1 MNKGKLYLLP
11 VTLGEET
18 APEWVLPPSAL
29 EVMRRLKTFIVEDEK
44 SARRFL
50 KKAGTLFPISELQL
64 HPIGKHVNELDMRHY
79 LDVALAG
86 GEIGLLSEAGCP
98 GVADPGAEIVR
109 QAHQQDIRVVPLTGP
124 SSLLLA
130 LMASG
135 MNGQSFCFHGYLPI
149 DKSERQRAIRA
160 LERDAHQRNETQFFI
175 ETPYRNKQVIEELL
189 QYCSSETRLCIACD
203 LTLETEYVRTLTI
216 AKWKHTPLPDLHKRP
231 AVFLLGR

>member
-1 MNKGKLYLLP
+1 MSSGKLYLLP

-50 KKAGTLFPISELQL
+50 KKAGTSFPISELVL
-64 HPIGKHVNELDMRHY
+64 HSIGKHTSEYETHRY
-79 LDVALAG
+79 LDAALAG
-86 GEIGLLSEAGCP
+86 EDMGLLSEAGCP
-98 GVADPGAEIVR
+98 GVADPGAEMVR
-109 QAHQQDIRVVPLTGP
+109 LAHQKDIRVVPLTGP

-149 DKSERQRAIRA
+149 DKTERQRAIRA
-160 LERDAHQRNETQFFI
+160 LERDAHQRHETQFFI
-175 ETPYRNKQVIEELL
+175 ETPYRNKQIIEELFN
-189 QYCSSETRLCIACD
+189 YCSSETRLCIACD

-216 AKWKHTPLPDLHKRP
+216 AKWKNTPLPDLHKRP